1 MFNKSFS
8 MLVLSGVLLS
18 LTACN
23 NASNTTQSTSQA
35 SVTASTAA
43 ADAHS
48 NHMNTM
54 ANNGTQPMHINAYM
68 SVMNAMHTDMG
79 AGVQAKNADVGFVRG
94 MIPHHQGAIE
104 MAKVELQYGKD
115 PEMRALAQKVID
127 AQQGEIQF
135 MEQWLNKNEAKQ
147 PTADNAAEIIK
158 AYQASDAK
166 NHDVMMQGTMDPD
179 PDVAFAKGMIP
190 HHQGAIDMTMVQK
203 QYGKDATISRL
214 AEQINAAQAPE
225 IKQMQEWL
233 AKKGVK

>member
-68 SVMNAMHTDMG
+68 DIMNTMHMNMG

-158 AYQASDAK
+158 AYQASGAK

-179 PDVAFAKGMIP
+179 PDVAFARGMIP

-203 QYGKDATISRL
+203 QYGKDAEISKL
-214 AEQINAAQAPE
+214 AQQINAAQTPE

>member
-1 MFNKSFS
+1 

-68 SVMNAMHTDMG
+68 SVMNTMRTDMG

-115 PEMRALAQKVID
+115 PEMRALAQKIID
-127 AQQGEIQF
+127 TQQGEIQF
-135 MEQWLNKNEAKQ
+135 MQQWLADNEASQ
-147 PTADNAAEIIK
+147 PPVNNAAEIVR
-158 AYQASDAK
+158 AYQNSDMK

-179 PDVAFAKGMIP
+179 PDVAFARGMIP
-190 HHQGAIDMTMVQK
+190 HHQGAVDMTVVQK

>member
-8 MLVLSGVLLS
+8 MLVLSGVLLN

-23 NASNTTQSTSQA
+23 NTSNTTQSPSQA

-68 SVMNAMHTDMG
+68 SVMNTMHTDMG

-104 MAKVELQYGKD
+104 MAKVELKYGKD
-115 PEMRALAQKVID
+115 PEMRALAQKIID
-127 AQQGEIQF
+127 TQQSEIQF
-135 MEQWLNKNEAKQ
+135 MQQWLADNEASQ
-147 PTADNAAEIIK
+147 PPVNNAAEIVR
-158 AYQASDAK
+158 AYQNSDMK

-179 PDVAFAKGMIP
+179 PDVAFARGMIP
-190 HHQGAIDMTMVQK
+190 HHQGAVDMTVVQK